1 MNAEVIK
8 AMNKKEKKETLR
20 KWWKVNGYKVL
31 RVVLFPIWIGSII
44 AEKIQ
49 NKLNARN
56 FWSEERADEI
66 LNYYV
71 PRSAEWDDEEKE
83 FYLFDNG
90 WGWSIGL
97 AKRHLKRKDRRFW
110 ELHNGFCGGR
120 IRTFLIEDFE
130 LEGFTKIIGNCSD
143 TFTEITFKLN

>member
-20 KWWKVNGYKVL
+20 KWWKANGYKIL
-31 RVVLFPIWIGSII
+31 RVMLFPIWIGSII

-97 AKRHLKRKDRRFW
+97 AKRYLKRKDRRFW